1 MFERIRTALI
11 LVAIVIPCMF
21 ITRNPLP
28 MIALMGLTV
37 SIAAYEWLKL
47 MPDAKPSRSY
57 IGVVLVL
64 AMGAIFLPMILPLPL
79 LWPCIWAVAVVIW
92 INTAVWVKKYP
103 LATDWYVKPL
113 KLIGAVLLISAVV
126 AIYAIWQQSAWW
138 LMYVF
143 ALVWGADSGAYFVGR
158 VLGKHKL
165 APNVSPA
172 KSIEGL
178 IGGLLTT
185 TAIVLLVAFV
195 QLDLSTESLIVFIGL
210 SLLTVL
216 ASVQG
221 DLFESMVKRKAG
233 IKDSGTILPGHGGV
247 LDRIDSMLAAA
258 PVFALGLWLNQMF
271 LGGF

>member
-11 LVAIVIPCMF
+11 LVVIVIACMF
-21 ITRNPLP
+21 ITSSPWP

-37 SIAAYEWLKL
+37 TIAAHEWLKL
-47 MPDAKPSRSY
+47 MPDARQSRLY

-64 AMGAIFLPMILPLPL
+64 AMAAIFLPMIWPLPL
-79 LWPCIWAVAVVIW
+79 LWPCLWAVAVVIW
-92 INTAVWVKKYP
+92 VNTAVWVKKYP
-103 LATDWYVKPL
+103 LATDWYVRPL
-113 KLIGAVLLISAVV
+113 ELIGAVLLISAVV
-126 AIYAIWQQSAWW
+126 AIYAIWEKSAWW
-138 LMYVF
+138 LMYLF
-143 ALVWGADSGAYFVGR
+143 LLVWGADSGAYFVGR

-185 TAIVLLVAFV
+185 TAIVLVVAFV
-195 QLDLSTESLIVFIGL
+195 QLDLSTEALVAFIGL
-210 SLLTVL
+210 SLVTVL

-247 LDRIDSMLAAA
+247 LDRIDSVLAAA
-258 PVFALGLWLNQMF
+258 PVFALGLWLNQLF

>member
-1 MFERIRTALI
+1 MFERIRTALV
-11 LVAIVIPCMF
+11 LMAIVLTCMF
-21 ITRNPLP
+21 ATKNPAP
-28 MIALMGLTV
+28 MMVLMGLTV

-47 MPDAKPSRSY
+47 MPNAKPSWLY
-57 IGVVLVL
+57 IVVVLAL
-64 AMGAIFLPMILPLPL
+64 AIGGILLPV
-79 LWPCIWAVAVVIW
+79 LWPYIWAVAVVIW
-92 INTAVWVKKYP
+92 LNTAIWVKKYP
-103 LATDWYVKPL
+103 MSTDWYVRPL
-113 KLIGAVLLISAVV
+113 VILGAVLLISAVV
-126 AIYAIWQQSAWW
+126 AIYAIWQYSAWW

-158 VLGKHKL
+158 LLGKHKL

-185 TAIVLLVAFV
+185 TIIVLLVAFT
-195 QLDLSTESLIVFIGL
+195 QLDLNTESLVAFIVL

-247 LDRIDSMLAAA
+247 LDRIDSVLAAA

>member
-1 MFERIRTALI
+1 MFERIRTALV
-11 LVAIVIPCMF
+11 LMAIVLTCMF
-21 ITRNPLP
+21 ATKNPVP
-28 MIALMGLTV
+28 MIALMALTV
-37 SIAAYEWLKL
+37 GIAAHEWLKL
-47 MPDAKPSRSY
+47 MPDAKQSWLY
-57 IGVVLVL
+57 IVLVLVL
-64 AMGAIFLPMILPLPL
+64 AVGGILLPV
-79 LWPCIWAVAVVIW
+79 LWPYIWAVAVVIW
-92 INTAVWVKKYP
+92 LNTAVWVKKYP
-103 LATDWYVKPL
+103 SFTDWYVRPL
-113 KLIGAVLLISAVV
+113 VVLGAVLLISAVV
-126 AIYAIWQQSAWW
+126 AIYAIWQTSAWW
-138 LMYVF
+138 LLYVF

-158 VLGKHKL
+158 LFGKHKL

-185 TAIVLLVAFV
+185 SIIVLLVAFL
-195 QLDLSTESLIVFIGL
+195 QLKLDTQSLVAFIGL

-258 PVFALGLWLNQMF
+258 PVFALGMWLAQKF

>member
-11 LVAIVIPCMF
+11 LIAIVVVCMF
-21 ITRNPLP
+21 ATKNPIP
-28 MIALMGLTV
+28 MMVLMGLTV

-47 MPDAKPSRSY
+47 MPNAKQSWLY
-57 IGVVLVL
+57 IAVVLIL
-64 AMGAIFLPMILPLPL
+64 ALAAILLPM
-79 LWPCIWAVAVVIW
+79 LWPYIWAVAVVIW
-92 INTAVWVKKYP
+92 INTAIWVKKYP

-113 KLIGAVLLISAVV
+113 VLVGAVLLVSAVV

-158 VLGKHKL
+158 LLGKHKL

-185 TAIVLLVAFV
+185 VVIVLLVAFT
-195 QLDLSTESLIVFIGL
+195 QLSLTTESLISFVVL
-210 SLLTVL
+210 SLLTVA

-247 LDRIDSMLAAA
+247 LDRIDSMMAAA
-258 PVFALGLWLNQMF
+258 PVFALGMWLNQLF

>member
-1 MFERIRTALI
+1 MFERIRTALV
-11 LVAIVIPCMF
+11 LMVIVLTCMF
-21 ITRNPLP
+21 ATSNPAP

-37 SIAAYEWLKL
+37 SIAAHEWLKL
-47 MPDAKPSRSY
+47 MPDARSSRLY
-57 IGVVLVL
+57 IVVVLLL
-64 AMGAIFLPMILPLPL
+64 AIGSILLPV
-79 LWPCIWAVAVVIW
+79 LWPYIWAVAVVIW
-92 INTAVWVKKYP
+92 LNTAVWVKKYP
-103 LATDWYVKPL
+103 SFTDWYVRPL
-113 KLIGAVLLISAVV
+113 VILGAVLLISAVV
-126 AIYAIWQQSAWW
+126 AIYAIWLSSPWW

-158 VLGKHKL
+158 LFGKHKL

-178 IGGLLTT
+178 VGGLLTT
-185 TAIVLLVAFV
+185 AIIVLLVAFV
-195 QLDLSTESLIVFIGL
+195 QLDLNTNALIVFIGL

-247 LDRIDSMLAAA
+247 LDRIDSILAAA
-258 PVFALGLWLNQMF
+258 PVFALGMWLNQMF